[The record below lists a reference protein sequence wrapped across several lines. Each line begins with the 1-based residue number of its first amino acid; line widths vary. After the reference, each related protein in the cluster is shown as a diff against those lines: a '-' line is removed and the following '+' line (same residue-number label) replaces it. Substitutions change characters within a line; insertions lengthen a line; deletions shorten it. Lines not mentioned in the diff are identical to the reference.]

1 MLNGKRARK
10 HQHGGNVAE
19 ELEIKLTVDE
29 SSLGSVIH
37 WLLAQSGARDGG
49 RKSLVN
55 RYYDTPE
62 VDLNQQRAAL
72 RVRQAGDRFIQTLK
86 TQGEFVAGAHRR
98 QEWEWEL
105 PGPELNIGLLADTP
119 LGQDVNLARLQAV
132 FETNFQR
139 QVIWLEQSG
148 ATVEVAVDSGQIIS
162 GSQARPLHEVEFEL
176 KAGDSRALVTWARKL
191 AEQVPVFLNL
201 VSKAEQGYCL
211 AGLYSL
217 EPGVT
222 VSEEPLSATGFLR
235 MLSVCWLL
243 EQPCAPVRG
252 ALSDLRRQAADEGCE
267 CCLDRVIAALA
278 AGTTIPALARD
289 GELGRLQ
296 LALAAP

>member
-132 FETNFQR
+132 FETN
-139 QVIWLEQSG
+139 QV
-148 ATVEVAVDSGQIIS
+148 VDVHDKPGEP
-162 GSQARPLHEVEFEL
+162 GDDAGEL
-176 KAGDSRALVTWARKL
+176 DRAHFR
-191 AEQVPVFLNL
+191 NRL
-201 VSKAEQGYCL
+201 VSPDGGHGTFIE
-211 AGLYSL
+211 
-217 EPGVT
+217 VT
-222 VSEEPLSATGFLR
+222 EGF
-235 MLSVCWLL
+235 
-243 EQPCAPVRG
+243 
-252 ALSDLRRQAADEGCE
+252 
-267 CCLDRVIAALA
+267 
-278 AGTTIPALARD
+278 D
-289 GELGRLQ
+289 GG
-296 LALAAP
+296 PF